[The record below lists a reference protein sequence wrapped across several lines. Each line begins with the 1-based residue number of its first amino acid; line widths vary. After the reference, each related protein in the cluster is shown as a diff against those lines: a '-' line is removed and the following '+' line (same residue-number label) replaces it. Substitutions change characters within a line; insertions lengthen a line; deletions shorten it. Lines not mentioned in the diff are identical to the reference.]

1 MKRNS
6 LIEKIRN
13 EITEDIKREVD
24 LSFEISDRISEIL
37 AKQNKTQRDLAK
49 SLHKSEA
56 EVSKWMH
63 GTHNFTIHT
72 IAKIEMVLGE
82 KILNVSKQEK
92 KEANNCLTMIIH
104 PQKQYTSSNPVGSN
118 MDFPLDWKILTV
130 NPANKINKCDC

>member
-63 GTHNFTIHT
+63 GTHNFTINT

-92 KEANNCLTMIIH
+92 
-104 PQKQYTSSNPVGSN
+104 
-118 MDFPLDWKILTV
+118 
-130 NPANKINKCDC
+130 